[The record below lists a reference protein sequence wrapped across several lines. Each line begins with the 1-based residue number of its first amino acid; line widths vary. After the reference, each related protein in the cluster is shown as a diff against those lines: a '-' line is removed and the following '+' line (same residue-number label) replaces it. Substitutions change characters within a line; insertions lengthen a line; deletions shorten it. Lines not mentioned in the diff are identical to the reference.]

1 MEVKITEH
9 MLVSLFCFI
18 IISCGGSQ
26 GSLGCDVEVQ
36 VRRGQVYAVSPHEY
50 VEIKCPVQHCGK
62 PVHVV
67 WCKFLDINFCKQLNN
82 SDHIQIKE
90 GMLSNDRMESVLI
103 FKKIFAEDSGEYS
116 CREMKYQIV
125 GHMINVNVSEMNQGG
140 QNHDKKSDHPQN
152 CENDQSVSNE
162 DEMKMTAL
170 VYFIIFLS
178 IVLVLFAITA
188 IVLLKMYGC
197 KSMPRHQPQTK
208 EEQPSH
214 MLPGLPRRSSPI
226 LHQSSC
232 IVKIEAPSNHPER
245 AIGGQLLTG
254 PSEAP
259 SPESVVYSKID
270 RTKSRKSF
278 QHHASVQSS
287 GQMNVISVVSSEIL

>member
-36 VRRGQVYAVSPHEY
+36 VPRGQVYAVSPHEY

-82 SDHIQIKE
+82 SDHIQINE

-103 FKKIFAEDSGEYS
+103 FKKIFAENSGLYS

-125 GHMINVNVSEMNQGG
+125 GHMINVAVSVIYQRG
-140 QNHDKKSDHPQN
+140 QNHDKNQDHPKNGQN
-152 CENDQSVSNE
+152 NQSVLNE
-162 DEMKMTAL
+162 DDMYIIMFL
-170 VYFIIFLS
+170 CIFL
-178 IVLVLFAITA
+178 LLFTVTA
-188 IVLLKMYGC
+188 IVLLRKYVC
-197 KSMPRHQPQTK
+197 K
-208 EEQPSH
+208 
-214 MLPGLPRRSSPI
+214 
-226 LHQSSC
+226 
-232 IVKIEAPSNHPER
+232 
-245 AIGGQLLTG
+245 
-254 PSEAP
+254 
-259 SPESVVYSKID
+259 
-270 RTKSRKSF
+270 
-278 QHHASVQSS
+278 
-287 GQMNVISVVSSEIL
+287 